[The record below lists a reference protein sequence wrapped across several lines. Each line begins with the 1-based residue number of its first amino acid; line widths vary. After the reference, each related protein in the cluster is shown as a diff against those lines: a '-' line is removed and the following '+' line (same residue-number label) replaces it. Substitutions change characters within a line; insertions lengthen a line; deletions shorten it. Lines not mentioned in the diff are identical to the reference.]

1 MSALAEDPNVVK
13 FIYWDNIT
21 YSPPGSRE
29 PEEWDGELA
38 AAVYESYL
46 DHCVEAER
54 LGYAGVSLP
63 EHFGPSSPVPHPVI
77 MMAAIAARTKSARI
91 LSGVNIPLWHHP
103 VELAE
108 QLAMIDVL
116 SGGRLEVGLGRH
128 GERAAQDHA
137 VDLIDGILHQIDFP
151 VAKDDLRPMQAGF
164 LQNAEVAN
172 FNLWPRPVQRRVP
185 LWSPA
190 SSDSSLEAAALRG
203 MNVFTGLNTNPTPDG
218 RMTVT
223 VETMLPRLR
232 RYIEIGQEAGHD
244 LSMANVAVTCFT
256 SIGDTD
262 EEAAEIVRRG
272 FVSHVQAVAGH
283 TGRLAGTIKPGEF
296 STSSLAALENDDMRA
311 VLEAPAESYIRNQ
324 FALVGSVATV
334 REKLEALLSAGIRRF
349 VVICGG
355 IGTEHEIGWQTAQRL
370 VADVAPDLFAPARE
384 SMSSVA

>member
-1 MSALAEDPNVVK
+1 MSALADDPNTVK

-29 PEEWDGELA
+29 PEEWDGETA
-38 AAVYESYL
+38 AAVYRGYL

-54 LGYAGVSLP
+54 LGYAAVSLP
-63 EHFGPSSPVPHPVI
+63 EHFGPSSPMPHPVI
-77 MMAAIAARTKSARI
+77 MMAALAARTKTARI

-116 SGGRLEVGLGRH
+116 SGGRLEVGLGRYA
-128 GERAAQDHA
+128 ERAAQDHA
-137 VDLIDGILHQIDFP
+137 VDLIDGILHQVDFP
-151 VAKDDLRPMQAGF
+151 VAKADLRPMQAGF
-164 LQNAEVAN
+164 LQDAEVAN
-172 FNLWPRPVQRRVP
+172 FNVWPRPVQRRVP
-185 LWSPA
+185 LWSTA
-190 SSDSSLEAAALRG
+190 GSDSSLEAAALRG

-223 VETMLPRLR
+223 VETMVPRLR

-256 SIGDTD
+256 AVGDTD
-262 EEAAEIVRRG
+262 HEAAEIVRRG

-283 TGRLAGTIKPGEF
+283 TGRLAGTVKPGES
-296 STSSLAALENDDMRA
+296 STSSLADLENADMRA
-311 VLEAPAESYIRNQ
+311 VLDAPAESYIRNQ
-324 FALVGSVATV
+324 FALVGSVETV
-334 REKLEALLSAGIRRF
+334 REKLEALMSAGLRRF

-355 IGTEHEIGWQTAQRL
+355 IGTRHEVGWQTAQRL
-370 VADVAPDLFAPARE
+370 VEDVAPDLFAAARQKE
-384 SMSSVA
+384 PTAA